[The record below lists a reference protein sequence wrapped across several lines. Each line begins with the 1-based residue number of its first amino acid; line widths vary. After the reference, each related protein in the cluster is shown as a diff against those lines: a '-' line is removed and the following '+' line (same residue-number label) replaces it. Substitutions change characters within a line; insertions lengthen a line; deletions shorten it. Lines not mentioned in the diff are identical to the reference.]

1 MAETYFDQLGL
12 SPTSNI
18 GDIENAYQQKKLEA
32 KGDPH
37 RLRLI
42 EQAYRTLGNPIKLNN
57 YLQDMH
63 PAESTTPDLGDF
75 TPAAGQSER
84 LPSASQINGTDR
96 IGTKRHSTR
105 FIETDEPIK
114 ESPLAFPDGK
124 AKSGRRKT
132 EIYDPETII
141 SRPPGRQPGAGA
153 PPAFAQKRQ
162 RTEMIDD
169 VRIPGSFPPEPASRD
184 KKRNPAGTSQT
195 APMRS
200 QNSHRVHVVY
210 EYGGE
215 QKEYDLK
222 EGKNIIGRPPL
233 NGSLPDIP
241 LPDPEQFISRC
252 HAVIT
257 IEGTQITLMDS
268 SGNGTSLNGKRIPT
282 SQPFPLKN
290 EDVIEIE
297 KRLLRIHIS

>member
-12 SPTSNI
+12 SPTANI
-18 GDIENAYQQKKLEA
+18 GEIESAYQQKRLEA
-32 KGDPH
+32 KGDPN
-37 RLRLI
+37 RLRLL
-42 EQAYRTLGNPIKLNN
+42 EQAYRILGNPINLNS
-57 YLQDMH
+57 YLKNMRL
-63 PAESTTPDLGDF
+63 AESTTTDPHRLPP
-75 TPAAGQSER
+75 TTGQSER
-84 LPSASQINGTDR
+84 IPSVSLANGTER
-96 IGTKRHSTR
+96 IGTKRHSTE
-105 FIETDEPIK
+105 FIDTDEPIK
-114 ESPLAFPDGK
+114 KNPPAFPDGK
-124 AKSGRRKT
+124 VKSGRRKT

-153 PPAFAQKRQ
+153 PPASAQKRQ

-169 VRIPGSFPPEPASRD
+169 VRIPRPFPPGPASRD
-184 KKRNPAGTSQT
+184 KKRKPTETSQT
-195 APMRS
+195 AHMPS
-200 QNSHRVHVVY
+200 QNSLGAHVVY

-257 IEGTQITLMDS
+257 IEGTHVTLMDS